1 MSPSVS
7 PAARCLDALLR
18 YELAAVRCYRFA
30 GTVLAADRDE
40 LAAVRRSHEL
50 AVATLHRQV
59 VLLGHLPSDGPGLWD
74 VLPALVEASTALS
87 ARWAVLTVL
96 RGAERHG
103 IEAYEAACRIPVLP
117 ADVGVVIE
125 STLLTL
131 MHGNVRTLEQL
142 SARPGGDRPPGVR
155 AVRLA

>member
-1 MSPSVS
+1 MLPSMT

-30 GTVLAADRDE
+30 ETVVGADRDA
-40 LAAVRRSHEL
+40 LAAVRRSHEF
-50 AVATLHRQV
+50 AVATLSQQILR
-59 VLLGHLPSDGPGLWD
+59 LGQRPSDGPGLWD
-74 VLPALVEASTALS
+74 VLPTLVEASTALA

-96 RGAERHG
+96 RGTERHG

-117 ADVGVVIE
+117 PEISVEIE
-125 STLLTL
+125 STLLAL

-142 SARPGGDRPPGVR
+142 SARPGGNTAPGVK